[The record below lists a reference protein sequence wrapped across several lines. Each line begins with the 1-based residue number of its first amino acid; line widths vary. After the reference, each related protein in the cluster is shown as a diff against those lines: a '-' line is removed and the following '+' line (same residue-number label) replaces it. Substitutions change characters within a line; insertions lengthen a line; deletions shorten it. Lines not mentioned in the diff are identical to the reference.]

1 MRGLVSFVL
10 SAVSVAFLTFF
21 GGFSYCGSALGA
33 KALKQSEVAA
43 KNCVYELYLYEKSS
57 GCEILSFNASQADE
71 VRAQK
76 LLRGGAVKG
85 ERLFIP
91 ASEFSSS
98 GIIGIN
104 GINGNGADGESAK
117 NERAKNE
124 SAKNGI
130 VGQIIKDLN
139 AEMIFCESG
148 EDFYCEYYYSPRLRR
163 FSVINGKK
171 VNLHIS
177 YTHAGVGVSSPI
189 AFGAY

>member
-33 KALKQSEVAA
+33 KALKQSEVVA

-71 VRAQK
+71 VCAQK
-76 LLRGGAVKG
+76 LLRGGAVNG

-98 GIIGIN
+98 GIN
-104 GINGNGADGESAK
+104 GISGNGADGES
-117 NERAKNE
+117 AKNE